1 MLSRI
6 RLWHILLA
14 QVITGAISV
23 AILAVLVRFP
33 DVAHRPEPAP
43 AGANLFLF
51 LCMTI
56 AIVALSG
63 LYRRAGAHQ
72 AVATTVTVLLW
83 LVVIYGFVFV
93 LLNTYGE

>member
-6 RLWHILLA
+6 RLWQILIA
-14 QVITGAISV
+14 QVFTGAISV
-23 AILAVLVRFP
+23 AILALLVRFP

-51 LCMTI
+51 VCMTV
-56 AIVALSG
+56 AMVALSG
-63 LYRRAGAHQ
+63 LYRRAGTHQ
-72 AVATTVTVLLW
+72 AVATTVTVFLW
-83 LVVIYGFVFV
+83 LVAIYGYVFV